1 MNDFLPNGYE
11 SLKTTKAYWKM
22 SEMKET
28 GNRLRI
34 VMKPIAGWLDWVDSK
49 PKRYRPDQKPLKAF
63 DAAKPIKPFWDL
75 YVWDYAREGLFIL
88 EITQMSILKALTK
101 IATDED
107 WGDFLEYDI
116 KIAKEGSGKETRYVV
131 TPLPHKPLNEKI
143 TDALKRSPVRLEA
156 LYEGGDPWTDLKAS
170 LDESTGEVVNPSS
183 VLESEPEVGLH
194 SINDLSKALEA
205 EGMDTEPLQEFLAD
219 LSEKKKQTVHYIIG
233 SALTPQLFPKFKATY
248 SKELARRE
256 VLSNSVAV

>member
-28 GNRLRI
+28 GSRLRI
-34 VMKPIAGWLDWVDSK
+34 VQKPIAGWLDWVDNK
-49 PKRYRPDQKPLKAF
+49 PKRYRPDNKPAKAF
-63 DAAKPIKPFWDL
+63 DPAKPIKPFWDL
-75 YVWDYAREGLFIL
+75 YVWDYARESLFIL

-107 WGDFLEYDI
+107 WGDFLQYDI
-116 KIAKEGSGKETRYVV
+116 KMAKEGNGKETRYVV
-131 TPLPHKPLNEKI
+131 TPLPHKPLSEKAVE
-143 TDALKRSPVRLEA
+143 ALKRSPVRLEA
-156 LYEGGDPWTDLKAS
+156 LYDGGDPWTDLKGS
-170 LDESTGEVVNPSS
+170 VDESTGEIVDPSA
-183 VLESEPEVGLH
+183 VLENDVGVH
-194 SINDLSKALEA
+194 SINDLAKCLRE
-205 EGMDTEPLQEFLAD
+205 EGLDTEPLESFLVD
-219 LSEKKKQTVHYIIG
+219 LSEKKKQTVSYIIG

-256 VLSNSVAV
+256 TLANSVAV

>member
-49 PKRYRPDQKPLKAF
+49 PKRYRPDQKPAKSF
-63 DAAKPIKPFWDL
+63 DASKPIKPFWDL
-75 YVWDYAREGLFIL
+75 YVWDYARESLFIL

-107 WGDFLEYDI
+107 WGDFLQYDI
-116 KIAKEGSGKETRYVV
+116 KIAKEGSGKETRYVI
-131 TPLPHKPLNEKI
+131 TPLPHKPLSEKAV
-143 TDALKRSPVRLEA
+143 DALKRSPVRLEA
-156 LYEGGDPWTDLKAS
+156 LYDNGDPWTDLKPS
-170 LDESTGEVVNPSS
+170 MDESTGEIVNPSA
-183 VLESEPEVGLH
+183 VLENEVGLH
-194 SINDLSKALEA
+194 SIHDLVKCLEA
-205 EGMDTEPLQEFLAD
+205 EGLDTEPLEAFLED
-219 LSEKKKQTVHYIIG
+219 LSVKKKQTVHYIIG
-233 SALTPQLFPKFKATY
+233 SALTPQLFPKFKVTY
-248 SKELARRE
+248 AKELARRHDLQHE
-256 VLSNSVAV
+256 AAV